1 MSVPETIVTEHSIAV
16 PIGDTGS
23 AGHPGAVG
31 HPGFTG
37 PGFSGPGVAGHP
49 GVVDHAGVKVDRRSA
64 LGLHTWLLTAKLL
77 LVPVVTYWPAT
88 FHDFGL
94 RDDYSNLREAHEEI
108 GKVVQFCASHARPIY
123 GWLLQS
129 TYGQTGSVQDLQW
142 MRLGASL
149 LLGALS
155 LVSFRGLRALGWPF
169 SPALCFAVLLS
180 LIPSAQVMAGWAVG
194 WPYVATALLAF
205 GAFFTVEGA
214 LTVGMSAGPGRA
226 VSQWMVA
233 LGLMVMSALIYQ
245 PSALF
250 YVLPLA
256 GALIV
261 QRQRTPAQ
269 CARWAGAHLGFVVGS
284 LGLAYCTMT
293 VLYASGVFVKSGRIA
308 FEHHWGVKIAWF
320 LTEVLPNALSMFVLN
335 DDNRRA
341 HALYLG
347 CAALVGVLL
356 LAGAHAE
363 WRRYGRSRG
372 MIWLAALLGL
382 PVFACAVSLIA
393 SEHYA
398 TYRTI
403 LAMTAVLLCFLV
415 ASVRALTESWG
426 PRGRRMLAAVVV
438 STAFLIAQHHVYA
451 LIAVPQGNEW
461 QLIMAGAKQVNLD
474 QVQLNPLR
482 PDNGRPR
489 IFAIASTP
497 ADISTA
503 TIYHDE
509 FGSLSSNSEWVPKE
523 MFKRAMH
530 DLHPEVANLDSRY
543 EFTSGPR
550 LPVDQHYD
558 VVIDLH
564 RLHQFY
570 TDN

>member
-1 MSVPETIVTEHSIAV
+1 MSVPETLVTEHSIAV

-23 AGHPGAVG
+23 AGHPGAVA
-31 HPGFTG
+31 H
-37 PGFSGPGVAGHP
+37 PGVAGHP
-49 GVVDHAGVKVDRRSA
+49 GVVGHAGVKVDRRSA
-64 LGLHTWLLTAKLL
+64 LGLRAWLLTAMLL

-205 GAFFTVEGA
+205 GAFFTVDGA
-214 LTVGMSAGPGRA
+214 LTVGMSAGLGRA

-335 DDNRRA
+335 DDNRRD

-426 PRGRRMLAAVVV
+426 PRGRRMLAAVVI

-474 QVQLNPLR
+474 RVQLN
-482 PDNGRPR
+482 NTRPR
-489 IFAIASTP
+489 IFAIASAP
-497 ADISTA
+497 SDISTA

-543 EFTSGPR
+543 EFSSGPR
-550 LPVDQHYD
+550 LPVDQRYD
-558 VVIDLH
+558 VVINLH
-564 RLHQFY
+564 RLRQFY